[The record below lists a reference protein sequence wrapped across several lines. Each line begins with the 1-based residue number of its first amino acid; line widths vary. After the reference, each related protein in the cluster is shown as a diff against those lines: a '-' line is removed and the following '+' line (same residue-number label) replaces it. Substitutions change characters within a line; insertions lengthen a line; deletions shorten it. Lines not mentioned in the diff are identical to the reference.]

1 MIIAPKVKGFI
12 CTTAHPVGCAENVKQ
27 QIAYAKSLEKVNG
40 PKKVLVI
47 GASTGYGLASRIAA
61 AYVSGA
67 STLGIMFEKE
77 SNGKRTATAGYYNT
91 KAFEEIATADGL
103 YAKTING
110 DAFSEAVKKQ
120 TIDMIKED
128 FGKVDCVIYSLAAPR
143 RTDVDGTLYSSV
155 LKTVGQ
161 EYTNNTWNLSTNA
174 VEPAHISPATEDEIK
189 ATIKVMG
196 GEDWESWIKALKDA
210 DAIEDHAITI
220 AYSYIGPKLTFPIYH
235 DGTIGQ
241 AKKHLYDTAVRM
253 TKDYASSGI
262 KAYVSVNKALV
273 TQSSSAIPIVPLYL
287 SILYKIMKEKNLH
300 EGCIEQMCRLFTE
313 KLFDGKEMIDEDG
326 YVRLDDWEM
335 KPEVQ
340 DEVSRIWNII
350 QTDNMKEL
358 ADCDGYWNDFYQ
370 MFGFRIPN
378 VDYDADVEI

>member
-1 MIIAPKVKGFI
+1 MIVAPKSKGFI
-12 CTTAHPVGCAENVKQ
+12 CTTAHPVGCRENVKR
-27 QIAYAKSLEKVNG
+27 QIAYAKSLKKVNG

-47 GASTGYGLASRIAA
+47 GCSTGYGLASRIAA

-67 STLGIMFEKE
+67 DTLGIMFEKE
-77 SNGKRTATAGYYNT
+77 SNGKRTATAGWYNT
-91 KAFEEIATADGL
+91 LGFEECAKADGL

-110 DAFSEAVKKQ
+110 DAFSEEIKKQ
-120 TIDMIKED
+120 TIETIKAD
-128 FGKVDCVIYSLAAPR
+128 FGKVDMVIYSLAAPR

-155 LKTVGQ
+155 LKTVGK
-161 EYTNNTWNLSTNA
+161 EYTNNTWNLGNNQ
-174 VEPAHISPATEDEIK
+174 VEPAHITPGTEEEIK

-196 GEDWESWIKALKDA
+196 GEDWAAWIKALKEA
-210 DAIEDHAITI
+210 DAIEDNAVTV
-220 AYSYIGPKLTFPIYH
+220 AYSYIGPELTFPIYH

-241 AKKHLYDTAVRM
+241 AKKHLYNTSLEITDNY
-253 TKDYASSGI
+253 KESGI

-300 EGCIEQMCRLFTE
+300 EGCIEQMCRLFNE
-313 KLFDGKEMIDEDG
+313 KLYAGEVVVDSENMI
-326 YVRLDDWEM
+326 RLDDWEM

-340 DEVSRIWNII
+340 DEVTKIWTIVNSDNIH
-350 QTDNMKEL
+350 DL

-370 MFGFRIPN
+370 MFGFRIDG
-378 VDYDADVEI
+378 VDYDADVDI